1 MLSAQRGFT
10 LLETLIAM
18 ALSSVVLLGASRLF
32 PVLQMEIMRE
42 YQYVAKQ
49 EAMWQLAFSVGK
61 NLRRAGYCRGACQGE
76 GLRILNG
83 GSCVLVQW
91 DANGNG
97 KWDVSPE
104 GQSELTGYRLRNESL
119 ETQKGAK
126 SCEGNGWEKM
136 SDPELMSLQH
146 FSVTRQNRKEAK
158 PLLSLRLAASLGNR
172 SRISEINYIVSGENL

>member
-1 MLSAQRGFT
+1 MLSTQRGFT

-32 PVLQMEIMRE
+32 PALQMEIMRE
-42 YQYVAKQ
+42 YQYVAQQ
-49 EAMWQLAFSVGK
+49 EAMWQLAFGVGK
-61 NLRRAGYCRGACQGE
+61 NLRRAGYCRGVCQGE

-97 KWDVSPE
+97 KWDASPE
-104 GQSELTGYRLRNESL
+104 GQSELTGYRLRNGSL

-146 FSVTRQNRKEAK
+146 FSITRQNRKEAK